1 MRNRYTLPE
10 PGFQTD
16 LHEER
21 LAAVVHDLHAAGG
34 ESVIDLG
41 CGDGTLLLRL
51 AGDDRFSR
59 LAGVDA
65 CPGALAEAEEKMRDA
80 GLLASGRVTLH
91 HASFDSDTTGFGHFH
106 AAVMVETIE
115 HLDPRRL
122 SALEHALFALQRPR
136 TVVITTPNQD
146 YNVLYGLPPGVL
158 RHAGHRFEWSRAKFR
173 SWAAGVGS
181 RNGYGVRFRAVG
193 PEDIDCGPPT
203 QMAIF
208 QGLPRQAPDSGT

>member
-1 MRNRYTLPE
+1 MHNPSALQE
-10 PGFQTD
+10 PGFRTD

-21 LAAVVHDLHAAGG
+21 LAAVIQELRATGA

-59 LAGVDA
+59 LAGLDS
-65 CPGALAEAEEKMRDA
+65 CPGSLAEAEEKMRDA
-80 GLLASGRVTLH
+80 GLLSSGRVTLH

-106 AAVMVETIE
+106 AAVMVEAIE

-122 SALEHALFALQRPR
+122 SAVEHALFALQRPR

-146 YNVLYGLPPGVL
+146 YNVIYGLPPGTL
-158 RHAGHRFEWSRAKFR
+158 RHTGHRFEWSRTKFR
-173 SWAAGVGS
+173 SWAARAGL
-181 RNGYGVRFRAVG
+181 RNGYGVRFRGVG
-193 PEDIDCGPPT
+193 AEDNDCGQPT

-208 QGLPRQAPDSGT
+208 QRLPRPAPDSGT